1 MRSHANLK
9 VNRIRCPAAGGRW
22 TEPPL
27 VGSRHDA
34 YIVAREELMRSF
46 VGLWIL
52 SFALVA
58 NASGSGSG
66 AGEVGAS
73 ATAAPGYEIVELVR
87 GSWLRGANGTY
98 VGPDGHLYVASVLSG
113 EIVAFDVDSGDVVH
127 RFGPA
132 DGVLNPDDLTFGPDG
147 SLYWTDLF
155 AGEVGRRA
163 PDGTVTK
170 QVVGPGVNPIT
181 FSADG
186 RLFVSRCF
194 FGDGLYELDPELTL
208 PPRTIVEAD
217 EQNPLPLGWLN
228 AFDFGPD
235 GRLVGPLQ
243 AKGMFISID
252 VDSCE
257 GTSDP
262 WSDCDVR
269 LLASGFPMPTAAKFD
284 AHGVLHV
291 VDLWAGEVS
300 TLDLATGEP
309 TVVAEPGQ
317 GLDNLAFDA
326 TGRLFVTNADEG
338 SVFEVLPGGAVRLV
352 KPGGLVAP
360 AGVIALDRP
369 GGGTSVFVGDTLRM
383 WEFDA
388 ESGVLVGFT
397 RGASD
402 YSGATMWQP
411 STLWTDGEAI
421 VLTNMMI
428 GLVQM
433 VDARSLV
440 PIEGH
445 FFGFPYDAVR
455 LGTDLA
461 VIDLTAGG
469 VVWASTR
476 DVILAIDE
484 QQVFLPVGLATD
496 GERLWVSDWAAG
508 TVWQVAFEG
517 AAALPAVP
525 VASALANPEGLAPD
539 GLGGLLVV
547 ETGTQQLSRID
558 LATGVVEPIASG
570 LDVGLA
576 ALPGMPPPFLRSGV
590 TVDAA
595 GAIYVIG
602 DVTNVVY
609 RITRR

>member
-1 MRSHANLK
+1 MRWVL
-9 VNRIRCPAAGGRW
+9 
-22 TEPPL
+22 
-27 VGSRHDA
+27 GSWA
-34 YIVAREELMRSF
+34 WAF
-46 VGLWIL
+46 V
-52 SFALVA
+52 LVA
-58 NASGSGSG
+58 NASGGVVVG
-66 AGEVGAS
+66 ADVMAS

-98 VGPDGHLYVASVLSG
+98 VGPDGHLYVASTLSG
-113 EIVAFDVDSGDVVH
+113 AIVAFDVDSGDVVQ

-132 DGVLNPDDLTFGPDG
+132 DGVLNPNDVTFGPDG

-155 AGEVGRRA
+155 VGEVGRRA

-170 QVVGPGVNPIT
+170 QFVGPGVNPIT
-181 FSADG
+181 FSDDG

-228 AFDFGPD
+228 GIDFGPD
-235 GRLVGPLQ
+235 GRLVGALQ

-257 GTSDP
+257 GPSDP

-269 LLASGFPMPTAAKFD
+269 LLASGFPMPTTARFD
-284 AHGVLHV
+284 AQGVLHV
-291 VDLWAGEVS
+291 VDMWAGEVS
-300 TLDLATGEP
+300 TLDLASGEP
-309 TVVAEPGQ
+309 TLVAGPGQ
-317 GLDNLAFDA
+317 GLHDLAFDA
-326 TGRLFVTNADEG
+326 TGRLFVTNADDG
-338 SVFEVLPGGAVRLV
+338 SVIEVLRGGAVRLV
-352 KPGGLVAP
+352 KPGGLTAP
-360 AGVIALDRP
+360 AGVIVLERP
-369 GGGTSVFVGDTLRM
+369 GGGTSVLIGDNHRL

-388 ESGVLVGFT
+388 ASGALLGFT
-397 RGASD
+397 RGAAD
-402 YSGATMWQP
+402 PSGAAMWQP

-421 VLTNMMI
+421 VLSNMMI
-428 GLVQM
+428 GAVQM

-440 PIEGH
+440 PIENH

-455 LGTDLA
+455 LGADLA
-461 VIDLTAGG
+461 VIDLMAGG

-476 DVILAIDE
+476 DLILAIDE

-496 GERLWVSDWAAG
+496 GERLWVSDWATG

-525 VASALANPEGLAPD
+525 VATALANPEGLAPD

-547 ETGTQQLSRID
+547 ETGAQQLSRID
-558 LATGVVEPIASG
+558 LATGAVEPIASN

-609 RITRR
+609 RVTRR

>member
-1 MRSHANLK
+1 MRLAWS
-9 VNRIRCPAAGGRW
+9 
-22 TEPPL
+22 
-27 VGSRHDA
+27 
-34 YIVAREELMRSF
+34 
-46 VGLWIL
+46 LWLL
-52 SFALVA
+52 SAALVA
-58 NASGSGSG
+58 NASGGPSRD
-66 AGEVGAS
+66 AEILAS

-98 VGPDGHLYVASVLSG
+98 VGPDGHLYVASTLSG
-113 EIVAFDVDSGDVVH
+113 AIVAFDVDSGDVVH

-132 DGVLNPDDLTFGPDG
+132 DGVLNPNDVTFGPDG
-147 SLYWTDLF
+147 SMYWTDLF
-155 AGEVGRRA
+155 VGEVGRRA

-170 QVVGPGVNPIT
+170 QFVGPGVNPIT
-181 FSADG
+181 FSDDG

-228 AFDFGPD
+228 GIDFGPD
-235 GRLVGPLQ
+235 GRLVGALQ

-257 GTSDP
+257 EPSDP

-269 LLASGFPMPTAAKFD
+269 LLASGFPMPTTARFD
-284 AHGVLHV
+284 AQGVLHV
-291 VDLWAGEVS
+291 VDMWAGEVS

-309 TVVAEPGQ
+309 TLVAGPGQ
-317 GLDNLAFDA
+317 GLHDLAFDA
-326 TGRLFVTNADEG
+326 TGRLFVTNADDG
-338 SVFEVLPGGAVRLV
+338 SVIEVLPGGAVRLV
-352 KPGGLVAP
+352 KQGGLTAP
-360 AGVIALDRP
+360 AGVIALERP
-369 GGGTSVFVGDTLRM
+369 GGGTSVFVGDNHRL

-388 ESGVLVGFT
+388 ASGALLGFT
-397 RGASD
+397 RGAAD
-402 YSGATMWQP
+402 PSGAAMWQP
-411 STLWTDGEAI
+411 STLWTDGGAI
-421 VLTNMMI
+421 VLSNMMI
-428 GLVQM
+428 GAVQM

-445 FFGFPYDAVR
+445 VFGFPYDAVR

-461 VIDLTAGG
+461 VIDLMAGG

-476 DVILAIDE
+476 DLILAIDE

-496 GERLWVSDWAAG
+496 GERLWVSDWATG

-517 AAALPAVP
+517 ATALPAVP
-525 VASALANPEGLAPD
+525 VASSLANPEGLAPD

-547 ETGTQQLSRID
+547 ETGAKQLSRID
-558 LATGVVEPIASG
+558 LATGVVEPIASD
-570 LDVGLA
+570 LAVGLA